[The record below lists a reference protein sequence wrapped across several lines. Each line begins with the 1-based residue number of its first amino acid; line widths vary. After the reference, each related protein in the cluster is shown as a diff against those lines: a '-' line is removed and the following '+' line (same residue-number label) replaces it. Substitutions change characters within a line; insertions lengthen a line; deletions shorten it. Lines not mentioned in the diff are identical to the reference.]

1 MTNNAC
7 LIYLIRYNESVRL
20 RGDYL
25 LKKERKRIII
35 EKLKTQTFVTL
46 ESLVHELE
54 SSESTIR
61 RDLDE
66 LEQEG
71 ECRRVHGGAERLR
84 PLQAELTNRQ
94 KSVKNIQEKRI
105 IAEKAVSLI
114 ENGDVIFI
122 DPGTSTQ
129 ALVELID
136 NKTITVVTNSIHH
149 AETLLS
155 KGIRTC
161 MIGGF
166 VKQSTDAAI
175 GNTAVEQIKLY
186 NFDKVFMGVNAMTL
200 EYLTTPDI
208 EEAAVKQAIIQHG
221 EKVYIL
227 ADESK
232 FGWRTFANVSRVEDL
247 TLITTKSVSPFVQSL
262 KERIEVIEV

>member
-1 MTNNAC
+1 M
-7 LIYLIRYNESVRL
+7 
-20 RGDYL
+20 
-25 LKKERKRIII
+25 LKKERKRIIL

-46 ESLVHELE
+46 ESLIHELK

-94 KSVKNIQEKRI
+94 KSVKNIQSKRA

-129 ALVELID
+129 ALVDLID
-136 NKTITVVTNSIHH
+136 NQTITVVTNSIHH
-149 AETLLS
+149 AATLLS

-166 VKQSTDAAI
+166 VKQSTDAAV

-186 NFDKVFMGVNAMTL
+186 NFDKVFMGINAMTQ
-200 EYLTTPDI
+200 EHLTTPDI
-208 EEAAVKQAIIQHG
+208 EEAAVKQAIIQQG

-232 FGWRTFANVSRVEDL
+232 FGWRTFVNVGSVTDI
-247 TLITTKSVSPFVQSL
+247 TLITNQSTLPFVQSL
-262 KERIEVIEV
+262 KERTEVMEV